1 MPLQLPEARRQTKR
15 PAFMRNTKLPHETGT
30 IRKHPTVGDPP
41 KNAKLTPALHVAPA
55 PPNSRRSSQSPHSRD
70 PGARPGK
77 VPTLQQRHPR
87 GGQAPTAKLIA
98 NRSDSRRS
106 RATPAN
112 RHKPCTC
119 AVGRR
124 RTAPD
129 SRGRVR
135 TPQVGFSHQ
144 GPGPHRGHRTVDGTG
159 QPRSRSA
166 IVPAQKPWATKTAGR
181 WTGRWSLKQKR
192 SKVLRRQAACQPAST
207 GGAMA
212 LPGHDTAAAGPAG
225 NARQVVRW

>member
-1 MPLQLPEARRQTKR
+1 MIATLLWTNRVLASPRHLSSATRCHCCFMMHVGR
-15 PAFMRNTKLPHETGT
+15 PNDPPSCGTPSPHTSQALSAS
-30 IRKHPTVGDPP
+30 HPTVGDSR
-41 KNAKLTPALHVAPA
+41 KNVKLPSALHAAPT
-55 PPNSRRSSQSPHSRD
+55 PPNSGRSSQSPHSRD
-70 PGARPGK
+70 PGARPGE
-77 VPTLQQRHPR
+77 VPTLQRHPR
-87 GGQAPTAKLIA
+87 GGQAPTAKLTA

-112 RHKPCTC
+112 RHKPCTY

-124 RTAPD
+124 QTAPD

-144 GPGPHRGHRTVDGTG
+144 DPGPHRGHRTVDGTG

-181 WTGRWSLKQKR
+181 WTGR
-192 SKVLRRQAACQPAST
+192 
-207 GGAMA
+207 
-212 LPGHDTAAAGPAG
+212 
-225 NARQVVRW
+225 